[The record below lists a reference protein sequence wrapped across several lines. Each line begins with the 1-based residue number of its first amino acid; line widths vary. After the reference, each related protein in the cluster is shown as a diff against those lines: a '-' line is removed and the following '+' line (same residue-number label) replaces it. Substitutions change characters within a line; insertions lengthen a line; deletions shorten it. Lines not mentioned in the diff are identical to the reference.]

1 MINNLINVI
10 RLRQLEIGASLASG
24 NASTWETYQRMV
36 GENQGMQYVLDYI
49 NRMLEEERNQE

>member
-10 RLRQLEIGASLASG
+10 RLRQLEIGASLAAG